1 MARNFDCPYIGGMV
15 LRADVVML
23 ENAGC
28 VKIVHKRC
36 RLVARAAC
44 LLRDSIVDERVAE
57 ILIRI
62 KVPGHIVYLPDKPL
76 RRRGKICVAA
86 LIEAEPE

>member
-1 MARNFDCPYIGGMV
+1 MTRNLDCPYIGGMV

-36 RLVARAAC
+36 RLVVRVAR
-44 LLRDSIVDERVAE
+44 LLRDSIVDQRAAE
-57 ILIRI
+57 VLIRV

-76 RRRGKICVAA
+76 RRRGKICVAG
-86 LIEAEPE
+86 LVEAEPE